1 MNTYLFAAIILFLF
15 AVSAFTEAP
24 ATEADPGTPDIAVTE
39 DVAPVMTDSLAPP
52 TALPTVAGE
61 RSGNHAVY
69 LR

>member
-1 MNTYLFAAIILFLF
+1 MNTYLFAAIILLLY
-15 AVSAFTEAP
+15 AVSAFTEGP
-24 ATEADPGTPDIAVTE
+24 ATEVDLSAPGMAVIEDI
-39 DVAPVMTDSLAPP
+39 APVMTDSLAPP